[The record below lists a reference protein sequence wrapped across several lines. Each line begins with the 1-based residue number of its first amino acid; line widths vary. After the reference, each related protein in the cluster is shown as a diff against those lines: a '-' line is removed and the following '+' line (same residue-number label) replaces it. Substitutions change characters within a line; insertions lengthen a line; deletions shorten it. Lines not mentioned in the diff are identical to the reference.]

1 MIILT
6 ATKNNLVAR
15 PTELIT
21 SGSVN
26 VYPVA
31 INFNSDWDGLVRTAI
46 FRAGGTAI
54 SILLDDTNECTIPWE
69 VLVKPGQRLEAG
81 VYGTRDGAVV
91 LPTIWAG
98 LGQIREG
105 AEPGDNAQPP
115 TPDIL
120 DQALEKAVGYVG
132 QAQAFAAQ
140 AKLDADRAAQIA
152 ADMAV
157 IAKQVSLDAATA
169 SKAKEDAQT
178 AQTVAKTAQQAAE
191 TAKQAAEDAAKT
203 TEDNATAAATAAARA
218 ESAAN
223 AASAALSELQALYQA
238 MQEYVA
244 QAIQAIQTEGQTQL
258 ERITTEGAAQVTA
271 AAGQAD
277 RAEVAAGKSADSAT
291 AAGQAQQGAEDAKTA
306 AGQSAAESAD
316 SAKVS
321 LDAAN
326 RAENAAIR
334 QPYPD
339 PETGT
344 WWAWDAETGA
354 YADTGEVYTGNVMYG
369 TFDIDPATGE
379 LTMATP
385 DGYTG
390 PEFAINKNGELEVS
404 VNA

>member
-26 VYPVA
+26 VYPVQ
-31 INFNSDWDGLVRTAI
+31 FRFSLDWDGLVRTAI

-54 SILLDDTNECTIPWE
+54 SVLLDDTNECAIPWE

-105 AEPGDNAQPP
+105 AEPGENAQPP

-132 QAQAFAAQ
+132 QAQSFAAQ
-140 AKLDADRAAQIA
+140 AKSDADRAAQIA

-178 AQTVAKTAQQAAE
+178 AQTAAKTAQAAAE

-203 TEDNATAAATAAARA
+203 TEDNATAAATAAERA
-218 ESAAN
+218 EDAAN
-223 AASAALSELQALYQA
+223 AASAALAELQTLYQA
-238 MQEYVA
+238 MQTYAA
-244 QAIQAIQTEGQTQL
+244 QAIQAIQTEGKTQL
-258 ERITTEGAAQVTA
+258 EQIETESTQAQLDIANEKTDALIAVGDATDKSIQAVQAEGETQTA
-271 AAGQAD
+271 NAKAQAD
-277 RAEVAAGKSADSAT
+277 RA
-291 AAGQAQQGAEDAKTA
+291 
-306 AGQSAAESAD
+306 AAEAD
-316 SAKVS
+316 EAKNAQAAAEAALAEAEALVY
-321 LDAAN
+321 LTDA
-326 RAENAAIR
+326 RENK
-334 QPYPD
+334 
-339 PETGT
+339 TVGM
-344 WWAWDAETGA
+344 AWGINA
-354 YADTGEVYTGNVMYG
+354 
-369 TFDIDPATGE
+369 
-379 LTMATP
+379 
-385 DGYTG
+385 DGYPTLTLT
-390 PEFAINKNGELEVS
+390 EKEDTTE
-404 VNA
+404 